1 MYWFFPFCILQLQL
15 YFFLSYNLRKLF
27 FYILVKT
34 MNISCKQ
41 VGKAITLILWLFSK
55 IFTASIVERDK
66 NKNLKA
72 DMNSN
77 IKKLRPFHYYFKQKA
92 AKWGH
97 LNLYFN
103 LVCLHAGLCLSVTI
117 QHFIRY
123 RRTVSITEEG
133 EAELLILGTT
143 IVLY

>member
-1 MYWFFPFCILQLQL
+1 
-15 YFFLSYNLRKLF
+15 
-27 FYILVKT
+27 

-97 LNLYFN
+97 LNHYFN
-103 LVCLHAGLCLSVTI
+103 LVCLHAGLCLSATI
-117 QHFIRY
+117 QHFIN
-123 RRTVSITEEG
+123 V
-133 EAELLILGTT
+133 LGTDALL
-143 IVLY
+143 VLLSKVKLSYLFSAQQ